1 MPCRQKA
8 PTPLSA
14 LRARRPTS
22 INKQL
27 GGRKR
32 KPHRT
37 PLLTKRGGTCVENM
51 IRRTPALVWTRY
63 VLSELR
69 RLAQGSG
76 SGGAQICLALLEGAV
91 RPDHLLEVLLA
102 ELGHGRRPAR
112 HQAIH
117 DTLFADG
124 VRVPVARHRV
134 GLLLATLAHHA
145 SDGDA
150 CGDEGEHR
158 RHVEAQDWS
167 GHTKGSR
174 G

>member
-1 MPCRQKA
+1 MWKFP
-8 PTPLSA
+8 P
-14 LRARRPTS
+14 PTS
-22 INKQL
+22 PSCHNQ
-27 GGRKR
+27 
-32 KPHRT
+32 
-37 PLLTKRGGTCVENM
+37 
-51 IRRTPALVWTRY
+51 AW
-63 VLSELR
+63 
-69 RLAQGSG
+69 RLAEGRVP
-76 SGGAQICLALLEGAV
+76 GAAQVRLALLEGAV
-91 RPDHLLEVLLA
+91 RADHLLEVLLA
-102 ELGHGRRPAR
+102 ELRHWRRSAR

-117 DTLFADG
+117 DTLFAYC